1 MSRAC
6 GAAATDAD
14 DDADDDDGVDS
25 DLEAAAP
32 PYFILSSFK
41 MLLELYWNRFSTPKS
56 SPFIV
61 LSCTP
66 RNCRST

>member
-1 MSRAC
+1 MHGTYIFRAC
-6 GAAATDAD
+6 AVAVAV
-14 DDADDDDGVDS
+14 DDDDGCGGDEEDDADS

-61 LSCTP
+61 LS
-66 RNCRST
+66 